1 MSKIVI
7 ELQQEALKS
16 DFDILSLLRK
26 AYLVAKKLK
35 LQEFEKWINNE
46 LNGYGDEEEI
56 PEYRLLI
63 GELKGWN
70 PSRGWIPVILPKENK
85 DITTHM
91 ATESIANLLNV
102 YENSTNH
109 SVFYQFG
116 AGFNNLLSQSVNFN
130 TKFVL
135 VVGTN
140 QIYNIFERVRNIVL
154 DWSITLEENGILGEG
169 LQFNEVEKNIATTT
183 PIINNYIN
191 NFFGSV
197 SESQI
202 QQDTKKSSQ
211 IKK

>member
-1 MSKIVI
+1 M
-7 ELQQEALKS
+7 
-16 DFDILSLLRK
+16 
-26 AYLVAKKLK
+26 
-35 LQEFEKWINNE
+35 
-46 LNGYGDEEEI
+46 
-56 PEYRLLI
+56 
-63 GELKGWN
+63 
-70 PSRGWIPVILPKENK
+70 ILPKENK

-140 QIYNIFERVRNIVL
+140 QIYNIFECVRNIVL